1 MSLRL
6 INQGRLQDLQAGTA
20 KVNITPPAG
29 IELCG
34 YVLRE
39 QPSLGI
45 HDPLYARALVLE
57 HEAKTIALVSCDLLA
72 LRDDSVR
79 AIRTIA
85 SQQTGIPPSNIMLS
99 CTHTHSGPATIFLRH
114 CGSVNGGWLIELQS
128 SIAQAVSEAAKQL
141 ATASCA
147 IARTPLVLSV
157 DRCGLRGF
165 ESPST
170 DAYLDILKFSSPH
183 KDPLAVLVHYACH
196 PVVLDHTNRYV
207 SADFPGVA
215 MQRIEQEFGAQVMAM
230 FLNGACGNL
239 NPAVS
244 ARTWEAC
251 EQFGHTLGTTVLEL
265 IESAE
270 PFPHAPLRAAS
281 HIVELGITLPSVE
294 ELQALEREYATRS
307 DELAGSHNRQAAF
320 TLAFLDWA
328 RETLH
333 IVETRSHPYYIPMEI
348 QVVGVGDMRI
358 VGIGGE
364 LFSQLG
370 EEITG
375 AHSGPAWVCGC
386 TNGNVGYIPPS
397 TLFSTP
403 CYEVAD
409 AYKFYG
415 NFMFD
420 PRVPEMVVESAS
432 QVMQRVA

>member
-1 MSLRL
+1 M
-6 INQGRLQDLQAGTA
+6 
-20 KVNITPPAG
+20 
-29 IELCG
+29 
-34 YVLRE
+34 LRE

-57 HEAKTIALVSCDLLA
+57 HEGKTIALVSCDLLA
-72 LRDDSVR
+72 LGDDSVR
-79 AIRTIA
+79 VIRTIA
-85 SQQTGIPPSNIMLS
+85 SQKTGIPPSNIMLS
-99 CTHTHSGPATIFLRH
+99 CTHTHSGPATIFLRQ
-114 CGSVNGGWLIELQS
+114 CGSVNKEWLIELQGR
-128 SIAQAVSEAAKQL
+128 IAQAVSEAAKRL

-157 DRCGLRGF
+157 DRCAQRGF
-165 ESPST
+165 DLPPT
-170 DAYLDILKFSSPH
+170 NAYLDILKLSSPH

-215 MQRIEQEFGAQVMAM
+215 MQRIEQEFDNQVMAM

-239 NPAVS
+239 NPAIS

-251 EQFGHTLGTTVLEL
+251 EHFGRTLGSAALEL
-265 IESAE
+265 LASAE
-270 PFPHAPLRAAS
+270 PFPHAPLRTAS
-281 HIVELGITLPSVE
+281 QIVELGITLPSVE
-294 ELQALEREYATRS
+294 ELQARERDYASRS
-307 DELAGSHNRQAAF
+307 DELADSHDRKAAF
-320 TLAFLDWA
+320 TRAFLEWA

-333 IVETRSHPYYIPMEI
+333 IVETRSHPYHIPMEI
-348 QVVGVGDMRI
+348 QVLSVGEMRI

-375 AHSGPAWVCGC
+375 AHSGPVWVCGC
-386 TNGNVGYIPPS
+386 TNGDVGYIPPS
-397 TLFSTP
+397 TLFSTR

-420 PRVPEMVVESAS
+420 PQVPEMVVESAS
-432 QVMQRVA
+432 QVMQRLA

>member
-1 MSLRL
+1 MR
-6 INQGRLQDLQAGTA
+6 AGTA
-20 KVNITPPAG
+20 KINITPPSG
-29 IELCG
+29 TELSG

-57 HEAKTIALVSCDLLA
+57 HEGKTIALVSCDLLA
-72 LRDDSVR
+72 LGDDSVR
-79 AIRTIA
+79 VIRTIA

-114 CGSVNGGWLIELQS
+114 CGSVNKEWLIELQGR
-128 SIAQAVSEAAKQL
+128 IAQAVSEAAKQL
-141 ATASCA
+141 TTASCA

-157 DRCGLRGF
+157 DRCAQRGF
-165 ESPST
+165 DLPPT
-170 DAYLDILKFSSPH
+170 NAYLDILKLSSPH

-207 SADFPGVA
+207 SAGFPGVA

-230 FLNGACGNL
+230 FLNGAFGNL
-239 NPAVS
+239 NPAIS

-251 EQFGHTLGTTVLEL
+251 EHFGRTLGTAALEL
-265 IESAE
+265 LASAE
-270 PFPHAPLRAAS
+270 PFPHAPLRTAS
-281 HIVELGITLPSVE
+281 QIVELGITLPSVE
-294 ELQALEREYATRS
+294 ELQALECEYASRS
-307 DELAGSHNRQAAF
+307 DELAGSDDRQAAF
-320 TLAFLDWA
+320 TRAFLDWA

-333 IVETRSHPYYIPMEI
+333 IVETRSHPYNIPMEI
-348 QVVGVGDMRI
+348 QVLSVGEMRI

-370 EEITG
+370 EEIAG
-375 AHSGPAWVCGC
+375 AHSGPVWVCGC
-386 TNGNVGYIPPS
+386 TNGNVGYLPPS
-397 TLFSTP
+397 TLFSTR

-420 PRVPEMVVESAS
+420 PQVPEMVVESAS
-432 QVMQRVA
+432 QVMQLPA

>member
-1 MSLRL
+1 LR
-6 INQGRLQDLQAGTA
+6 AGTA
-20 KVNITPPAG
+20 KINITPPSG
-29 IELCG
+29 TELSG

-57 HEAKTIALVSCDLLA
+57 HEGKTIALVSCDLLA
-72 LRDDSVR
+72 LGDDSVR
-79 AIRTIA
+79 VIRTIA
-85 SQQTGIPPSNIMLS
+85 SQKTGIPPSNIMLS
-99 CTHTHSGPATIFLRH
+99 CTHTHSGPATIFLRQ
-114 CGSVNGGWLIELQS
+114 CGSVNKEWLIELQGR
-128 SIAQAVSEAAKQL
+128 IAQAVSEAAKQL
-141 ATASCA
+141 TTASCA

-157 DRCGLRGF
+157 DRCAQRGF
-165 ESPST
+165 ESPPT
-170 DAYLDILKFSSPH
+170 NAYLDILKLSSPH

-196 PVVLDHTNRYV
+196 PVVLDHTNRHV

-215 MQRIEQEFGAQVMAM
+215 MQRIEQEFDNQVLAM

-239 NPAVS
+239 NPAIS

-251 EQFGHTLGTTVLEL
+251 EHFGRTLGTAALEL
-265 IESAE
+265 LASAE
-270 PFPHAPLRAAS
+270 PFPHAPLRTAS
-281 HIVELGITLPSVE
+281 QIVELGITLPSVE
-294 ELQALEREYATRS
+294 ELQAFERDYASRS
-307 DELAGSHNRQAAF
+307 DELADSHNRQAAF
-320 TLAFLDWA
+320 TRAFLDWA

-348 QVVGVGDMRI
+348 QVLGIGDMRI

-370 EEITG
+370 EEIAG
-375 AHSGPAWVCGC
+375 AHSGPVWVCGC
-386 TNGNVGYIPPS
+386 TNGDVGYLPPS
-397 TLFSTP
+397 MLFSTR

-420 PRVPEMVVESAS
+420 PQVPEMVVESAG
-432 QVMQRVA
+432 QVMQLPA